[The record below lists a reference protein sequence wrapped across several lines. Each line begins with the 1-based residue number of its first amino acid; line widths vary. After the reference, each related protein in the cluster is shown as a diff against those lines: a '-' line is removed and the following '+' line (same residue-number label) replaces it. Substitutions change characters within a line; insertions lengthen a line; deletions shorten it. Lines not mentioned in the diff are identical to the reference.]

1 MLDSTTLLVSI
12 TKAAHLLSAMAW
24 IASLFALA
32 ALLPFHIQATHEAA
46 KARLVEIE
54 HFLLKKIANPLL
66 LVVLVLGVASL
77 VQNPVWLKMGW
88 MHAKLLFVVF
98 ICGYHGALAKSR
110 RVLAEG
116 GEVSLGKARAL
127 NAVLWVLTAAIV
139 FFVIV
144 KPF

>member
-1 MLDSTTLLVSI
+1 MLDSMI
-12 TKAAHLLSAMAW
+12 KAAHLLSAMAW
-24 IASLFALA
+24 VSSLFALA

-54 HFLLKKIANPLL
+54 HFLLKKVANPLL
-66 LVVLVLGVASL
+66 LVVLILGVATL
-77 VQNPVWLKMGW
+77 VRNPAWLKMGW

-98 ICGYHGALAKSR
+98 ICGYHGVLAKSR

-116 GEVSLGKARAL
+116 GEVSLGKAQAL
-127 NAVLWVLTAAIV
+127 NAILWVIITAIV